1 MKTTVDV
8 DREVAAEAALVLGTK
23 TLKDTVNAALR
34 EVVNAELRR
43 DLADQI
49 LAGTWTVPTPGEV
62 ERLRAPKLPVGLLDE
77 PTAAD

>member
-1 MKTTVDV
+1 VKTTVDV
-8 DREVAAEAALVLGTK
+8 DRDAAAEAAEVLGTT

-49 LAGTWTVPTPGEV
+49 VAGTWSVPTAE
-62 ERLRAPKLPVGLLDE
+62 ELRRMRAPKVASPPSGD
-77 PTAAD
+77 TRSA